1 MAKSK
6 GIHLINVFDID
17 YQNNKQSVLD
27 KISDIIENK
36 QKEQPTTS
44 TYITDNDYDD
54 GSWLENYTEIK
65 QIEPEYFIYQN
76 KYKVY
81 RCGKTLYF
89 SNPRINSWDCG
100 RNITIPC

>member
-1 MAKSK
+1 MGSTEYREAQANLASLKK
-6 GIHLINVFDID
+6 KEEGLKVNL
-17 YQNNKQSVLD
+17 Q
-27 KISDIIENK
+27 IENK

-54 GSWLENYTEIK
+54 GSWLENYTEIN

-81 RCGKTLYF
+81 RCGKTLYMK
-89 SNPRINSWDCG
+89 
-100 RNITIPC
+100 NI